1 MSKES
6 RGFVV
11 WFTGLSGAGK
21 STLAEALA
29 PELRA
34 LGKRVELLDGDIV
47 RTHFSKGLGFSREDR
62 DLNVARI
69 AFVAHL
75 LARNGVVVLVAAIS
89 PFREARELARKTIG
103 DFVEVH
109 VAPPLEECIKRDVK
123 GLYKKALAG
132 EIAQFTGVNDPYEPP
147 AAPELA
153 DRYEPQVGRRD
164 RAPAP
169 LDPPRPGPPRTSRA
183 ETANGGVTH
192 EPARTMSESRETFL
206 PRFSDP
212 KDIDTFV
219 EMLARF
225 ESGEITSEQ
234 FRAFRLLRGVY
245 GQRQTD
251 VQMLRVKI
259 PFGRL
264 FPAQLEALADVAE
277 RYSRGYGHVTTR
289 QNVQFHFIQMSEVET
304 AMRRLDEAGL
314 TTREACGNSVRTVT
328 ACEVAG
334 VCEGAAFDVTP
345 YAEALTRMLLRHPLS
360 SSLPRKFKIAFSG
373 CGRDCAM
380 GAINDL
386 GFVAAVENGERGFKV
401 LAAGGLSTTPQ
412 AAIVLHDFVRAGEIS
427 RVAETLVRLFH
438 SLGNRENKHRARLK
452 YVLRKLGEASFR
464 EEYARRRAEVDAEA
478 LAEIDEAPQPAT
490 TPAPPVEDDAPR
502 APGYLAWKASA
513 VFAQKQAGY
522 AAVYV
527 RLPLGD
533 VTSVQLRALGGLATR
548 FGDGSVL
555 LSIDQNL
562 VLPWVDARSLPAIHR
577 ALVALDLAELDRGT
591 ARDVT
596 SCPGAE
602 TCNLAVTGS
611 RSLARAIGDRLAGDE
626 EHALRAFARTTIKIS
641 GCPNS
646 CGQHHVAD
654 LGFHGA
660 VKNVNGV
667 AVPMYQLHL
676 GGGVDADGA
685 RFGRQVVKIIARR
698 VPDAVV
704 ALLELF
710 ESDAKPGEEP
720 AAFFRRV
727 DPKRV
732 VESLGTLL
740 GPALPGEEADI
751 GETQGFHVAIGA
763 GECAA

>member
-1 MSKES
+1 MS
-6 RGFVV
+6 
-11 WFTGLSGAGK
+11 
-21 STLAEALA
+21 
-29 PELRA
+29 
-34 LGKRVELLDGDIV
+34 
-47 RTHFSKGLGFSREDR
+47 SRE
-62 DLNVARI
+62 V
-69 AFVAHL
+69 
-75 LARNGVVVLVAAIS
+75 
-89 PFREARELARKTIG
+89 
-103 DFVEVH
+103 
-109 VAPPLEECIKRDVK
+109 
-123 GLYKKALAG
+123 
-132 EIAQFTGVNDPYEPP
+132 
-147 AAPELA
+147 
-153 DRYEPQVGRRD
+153 
-164 RAPAP
+164 
-169 LDPPRPGPPRTSRA
+169 
-183 ETANGGVTH
+183 
-192 EPARTMSESRETFL
+192 FL

-212 KDIDTFV
+212 KDVDTFV
-219 EMLARF
+219 EMLGRF
-225 ESGEITSEQ
+225 ESGQISSDE
-234 FRAFRLLRGVY
+234 FRGFRLLRGVY

-264 FPAQLEALADVAE
+264 YPSQLGVLADVAD
-277 RYSRGYGHVTTR
+277 RFSRGFGHVTTR
-289 QNVQFHFIQMSEVET
+289 QNVQFHFLKMHEVE
-304 AMRRLDEAGL
+304 AALRLLDDAGL

-328 ACEVAG
+328 ACEVAS
-334 VCEGAAFDVTP
+334 VCDGAAFDVTP
-345 YAEALTRMLLRHPLS
+345 YAEAITRMLLRHPLS

-373 CGRDCAM
+373 CERDCAM

-386 GFVAAVENGERGFKV
+386 GFIARVQNGERGFKV

-412 AAIVLHDFVRAGEIS
+412 AAIVLHEFVAAGELS
-427 RVAETLVRLFH
+427 RVAEAIVRLFH
-438 SLGNRENKHRARLK
+438 TMGNRENKHRARMK
-452 YVLRKLGEASFR
+452 YILRKLGEAGFR
-464 EEYARRRAEVDAEA
+464 EAYAKKRAEVAAEA
-478 LAEIDEAPQPAT
+478 IAELVEAPQPAT

-502 APGYLAWKASA
+502 AAGYLAWKASA
-513 VFAQKQAGY
+513 VFAQKQDGFS
-522 AAVYV
+522 AVYV

-533 VTSVQLRALGGLATR
+533 VTATQLRALGGLATR
-548 FGDGSVL
+548 FGDGSII

-562 VLPWVDARSLPAIHR
+562 VIPWVDSRSLPAIHR

-611 RSLARAIGDRLAGDE
+611 RSLARSIADKLGDE
-626 EHALRAFARTTIKIS
+626 ATHALRGFAKTTIKIS

-660 VKNVNGV
+660 VKTSNGV

-704 ALLELF
+704 ALLGLF
-710 ESDAKPGEEP
+710 ESDAQAGEAP
-720 AAFFRRV
+720 AAFFKRV

-732 VESLGTLL
+732 VEALAPLL
-740 GPALPGEEADI
+740 GPATPEEASDI
-751 GETQGFHVAIGA
+751 GETQGFHVVIGA